1 MHVLLMVSPLGF
13 LWVGFFFPLWLV
25 EARLVTILGENMVF
39 CILILW
45 VCIKRRIALVTQ

>member
-1 MHVLLMVSPLGF
+1 MLSPWAI
-13 LWVGFFFPLWLV
+13 LWGGFFFFPWLV
-25 EARLVTILGENMVF
+25 EAQLPAILAENMVF